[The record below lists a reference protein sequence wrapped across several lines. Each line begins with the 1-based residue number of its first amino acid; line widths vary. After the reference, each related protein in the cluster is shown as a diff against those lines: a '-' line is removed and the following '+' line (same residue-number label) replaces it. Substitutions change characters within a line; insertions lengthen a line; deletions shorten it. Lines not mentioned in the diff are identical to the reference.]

1 MKKLLRWMIR
11 CAGVLCFFISL
22 FLTIKWALTYWN
34 IAIIFIELKSALLG
48 IIKPM
53 ILMVIACTLCHISEN
68 ILDRW

>member
-11 CAGVLCFFISL
+11 CLGVLCFFISL

-34 IAIIFIELKSALLG
+34 IAIIFIDFKPALRG
-48 IIKPM
+48 IVKPT
-53 ILMVIACTLCHISEN
+53 ILMTIACILCHISEN